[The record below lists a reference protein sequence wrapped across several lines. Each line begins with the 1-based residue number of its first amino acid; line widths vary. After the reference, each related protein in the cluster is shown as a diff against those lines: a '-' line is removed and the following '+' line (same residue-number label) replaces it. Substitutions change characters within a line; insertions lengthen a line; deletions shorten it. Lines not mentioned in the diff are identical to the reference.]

1 MSNFSV
7 RPPGV
12 LEMKKPSIPLGLVFS
27 QSGPYGMM
35 GGELLKSALMAI
47 DEINVCAAF
56 DFTFV
61 PYLRDPGG
69 VVAAYHTAC
78 DELIRD
84 ERVDH
89 IIGCY
94 TSASRKQVIPI
105 VERTERLLWYPARYE
120 GFESSDNV
128 IYVGAAPNHNVVPL
142 VRHMLDH
149 VSSDVFCVGSN
160 YVWTWETN
168 RVIREIVT
176 SAGGRMLA
184 ERLLEL
190 GETSVD
196 HIVREIIDRKP
207 PVVFNTLVGES
218 SYAFVRALHEAT
230 TRAGL
235 AIPML
240 SCSLCEPELKLIG
253 APASVGCITSSAYF
267 ESIERPENRAFVAR
281 WKARHGIDSNPS
293 VDGQSTYVC
302 VMLLARA
309 IRRAGSTDVAAV
321 RRAAANHRYDSPQGQ
336 VWVDPDNNH
345 CFLTPRLA
353 RSVHGCQ
360 FDIFWEAEAP
370 ERPDPY
376 LSNLDLAAIGL
387 SPEKSNDAMSKRP
400 NHLRIVK

>member
-1 MSNFSV
+1 MMA
-7 RPPGV
+7 G
-12 LEMKKPSIPLGLVFS
+12 EM
-27 QSGPYGMM
+27 
-35 GGELLKSALMAI
+35 LKSALMAV
-47 DEINVCAAF
+47 DEINQGAQF
-56 DFTFV
+56 DFTFA
-61 PYLRDPGG
+61 PHLRDPGG

-78 DELIRD
+78 DELIR
-84 ERVDH
+84 EEHVDH
-89 IIGCY
+89 IVGCY

-105 VERTERLLWYPARYE
+105 VERTERLLWHPARYE

-149 VSSDVFCVGSN
+149 ISGDVFCIGSN

-176 SAGGRMLA
+176 SAGGGILA

-190 GETSVD
+190 GETAVG
-196 HIVREIIDRKP
+196 HIVKEIVDRKP

-230 TRAGL
+230 ARAGL
-235 AIPML
+235 TIPML

-253 APASVGCITSSAYF
+253 PAASVGCITSSAYF
-267 ESIERPENRAFVAR
+267 ESIEHPENRAFVAR
-281 WKARHGIDSNPS
+281 WKARYGAYSSPS
-293 VDGQSTYVC
+293 VDGQSTYV
-302 VMLLARA
+302 
-309 IRRAGSTDVAAV
+309 RAGSADVAAV
-321 RRAAANHRYDSPQGQ
+321 RRAAANHRYDSPQGP

-353 RSVHGCQ
+353 RSVPGCQ
-360 FDIFWEAEAP
+360 FKIFWEADAP

-376 LSNLDLAAIGL
+376 LSNLDLAAIGTRL
-387 SPEKSNDAMSKRP
+387 QKSNDAMTKRS
-400 NHLRIVK
+400 NHLRVVK

>member
-1 MSNFSV
+1 MT
-7 RPPGV
+7 
-12 LEMKKPSIPLGLVFS
+12 KPSIPLGLVFS
-27 QSGPYGMM
+27 SQSGPYTMM
-35 GGELLKSALMAI
+35 AGEMRKSALMAI
-47 DEINVCAAF
+47 DEIKDSDEF
-56 DFTFV
+56 DFTFT
-61 PYLRDPGG
+61 PHLRDPGG

-78 DELIRD
+78 ADLIR
-84 ERVDH
+84 EEQVDH
-89 IIGCY
+89 IVGCY

-105 VERTERLLWYPARYE
+105 VERTERLLWPPARYE

-128 IYVGAAPNHNVVPL
+128 IYVGAAPNQHVVPL

-149 VSSDVFCVGSN
+149 ISGEVFCIGSN

-176 SAGGRMLA
+176 SAGGRILA

-190 GETSVD
+190 GETAVD
-196 HIVREIIDRKP
+196 HIVKEIIDRKP

-218 SYAFVRALHEAT
+218 SYSFMRALHAAA

-235 AIPML
+235 TIPML

-253 APASVGCITSSAYF
+253 SAASGGCIPSSAYF

-281 WKARHGIDSNPS
+281 WKARHGADSNLS

-309 IRRAGSTDVAAV
+309 IRRAGSAEAPASP
-321 RRAAANHRYDSPQGQ
+321 RPAANHRYDSPQGP

-353 RSVHGCQ
+353 RSVPGSQ
-360 FDIFWEAEAP
+360 FNIFWEADAP

-376 LSNLDLAAIGL
+376 LSNLDLTAIGTG
-387 SPEKSNDAMSKRP
+387 PEKSNDAMAKRST
-400 NHLRIVK
+400 HLRIVK